1 MGKGGRHMG
10 INIPDNKSEG
20 AAFEN
25 ALNSSK
31 STNVPQ
37 RKTNEME
44 EYRRMV
50 IGVDSSDLYDEK
62 TVSSD
67 K

>member
-1 MGKGGRHMG
+1 MTKGGLDMG
-10 INIPDNKSEG
+10 INIPENKSEG
-20 AAFEN
+20 TAFEN

-44 EYRRMV
+44 EYRRLI
-50 IGVDSSDLYDEK
+50 IGVSDDSIYQEK
-62 TVSSD
+62 TISSD

>member
-1 MGKGGRHMG
+1 MRKGGRYMG

-20 AAFEN
+20 TAFEN